1 MENRQLK
8 FLECLCVKDVGKG
21 VMPSRSTLSGKLSC
35 NAAQVK
41 AKPAAKFSITSIKT
55 TTSESINTD
64 LQNETPDSN
73 NGPIY
78 EVHFFKT
85 TLEKHNITIKT
96 GDTAVT
102 YFENEIYRYTC
113 LLYTSPSPRD
123 RG

>member
-41 AKPAAKFSITSIKT
+41 AKPAAKFSITSIKS
-55 TTSESINTD
+55 TTSESVDTD
-64 LQNETPDSN
+64 FPNETPESN

-78 EVHFFKT
+78 EVYFFKT
-85 TLEKHNITIKT
+85 TLERYNLTVNT

-102 YFENEIYRYTC
+102 YFENTKRKTFNF
-113 LLYTSPSPRD
+113 
-123 RG
+123 